1 MRLLFFGRR
10 MTMGEKLRCTAIIMA
25 AGKGKRMQTAVSKQ
39 FLPVCGKE
47 ILAWTVDVFEKSPLV
62 DNILLMASAD
72 GKEDVQ
78 HLWDNYGWK
87 KVAAV
92 LEGGKERQNSVANGL
107 AAVEKDTDIVLIH
120 DGVRP
125 FVTEEMI
132 ADSIVAAQ
140 AYGGAVIGVPAKD
153 TIKVC
158 SADGLAVET
167 PDRSTLWQ
175 IQTPQTFQRSLIV
188 DAYEKAEKDG
198 FLGTDDASVAEFAG
212 HQVKVVMGSYRNIKI
227 TTKEDLVIA
236 EAFLKEGSL
245 KENKKEQTAP
255 AEKGNSVKK
264 ESQERKAE
272 SKDQKKV
279 VIYTDGACSGNP
291 GAGGYGVVL
300 IYGGTKRELS
310 EGYRLTTNNRME
322 VLAVIKGLE
331 ALKEPCQVTLYSDSK
346 YVVDAIQKGWVTKW
360 KANGWYRNKKE
371 RASNVDLWERLLVQ
385 LERHQ
390 VTFQWV
396 KGHADNPGNERCDEL
411 ARGAI
416 AAGNLLEDENYQM
429 P

>member
-1 MRLLFFGRR
+1 
-10 MTMGEKLRCTAIIMA
+10 MGEKLRCTAIIMA

-39 FLPVCGKE
+39 FLSVCGKE

-62 DNILLMASAD
+62 DTILLMASAD

-78 HLWDNYGWK
+78 HLWNTYGWK

-107 AAVEKDTDIVLIH
+107 AAVGEETDIVLIH

-158 SADGLAVET
+158 SADGLAVKT

-175 IQTPQTFQRSLIV
+175 IQTPQTFQRDLIV
-188 DAYEKAEKDG
+188 NAYEKADRDG

-212 HQVKVVMGSYRNIKI
+212 HQVKVVIGSYRNIKI

-236 EAFLKEGSL
+236 EAFFKEDLKE
-245 KENKKEQTAP
+245 KEMMADQKVQEPKTNT
-255 AEKGNSVKK
+255 AEKKD
-264 ESQERKAE
+264 QE
-272 SKDQKKV
+272 SKDDKKNQRAV
-279 VIYTDGACSGNP
+279 EIYTDGACSGNP

-300 IYGGTKRELS
+300 LYGNKRKEMS
-310 EGYRLTTNNRME
+310 EGYRMTTNNRME

-346 YVVDAIQKGWVTKW
+346 YVVDAIQKGWVKKW

>member
-1 MRLLFFGRR
+1 
-10 MTMGEKLRCTAIIMA
+10 MGEKLRCTAIIMA

-47 ILAWTVDVFEKSPLV
+47 ILAWTVDVFDKSPLV
-62 DNILLMASAD
+62 DTILLMASAD

-78 HLWDNYGWK
+78 HLWDSYGWK

-107 AAVEKDTDIVLIH
+107 AAVGEDTDIVLIH

-175 IQTPQTFQRSLIV
+175 IQTPQTFQRDLIV
-188 DAYEKAEKDG
+188 NAYEKADRDG

-236 EAFLKEGSL
+236 EAFFKEDLKE
-245 KENKKEQTAP
+245 KEMMADQKVQEPKTNT
-255 AEKGNSVKK
+255 AEKKD
-264 ESQERKAE
+264 QE
-272 SKDQKKV
+272 SKEDKKNQRAV
-279 VIYTDGACSGNP
+279 EIYTDGACSGNP

-300 IYGGTKRELS
+300 LYGNKRKEMS
-310 EGYRLTTNNRME
+310 EGYRMTTNNRME

-346 YVVDAIQKGWVTKW
+346 YVVDAIQKGWVKKW

>member
-1 MRLLFFGRR
+1 
-10 MTMGEKLRCTAIIMA
+10 MGEKLRCTAIIMA

-62 DNILLMASAD
+62 DTILLMASAD

-78 HLWDNYGWK
+78 HLWDSYGWK

-107 AAVEKDTDIVLIH
+107 AAVGEETDIVLIH

-175 IQTPQTFQRSLIV
+175 IQTPQTFQRDLIV
-188 DAYEKAEKDG
+188 NAYEKADRDG

-236 EAFLKEGSL
+236 EAFFKEDLKE
-245 KENKKEQTAP
+245 KEMVEDQKVQEAKINT
-255 AEKGNSVKK
+255 AEKKD
-264 ESQERKAE
+264 QE
-272 SKDQKKV
+272 SKEDKKNQRAV
-279 VIYTDGACSGNP
+279 EIYTDGACSGNP

-300 IYGGTKRELS
+300 LYGNKRKEMS
-310 EGYRLTTNNRME
+310 EGYRMTTNNRME

-346 YVVDAIQKGWVTKW
+346 YVVDAIQKGWVKKW

>member
-1 MRLLFFGRR
+1 
-10 MTMGEKLRCTAIIMA
+10 MGEKLRCTAIIMA

-39 FLPVCGKE
+39 FLPACGKE

-107 AAVEKDTDIVLIH
+107 AAVGEDTDIVLIH

-132 ADSIVAAQ
+132 ADSIAAAQ

-158 SADGLAVET
+158 SADGLALET

-264 ESQERKAE
+264 ESQEGKAE

>member
-1 MRLLFFGRR
+1 
-10 MTMGEKLRCTAIIMA
+10 MGEKLRCTAIIMA

-62 DNILLMASAD
+62 DTILLMASAD

-107 AAVEKDTDIVLIH
+107 AAVGKDTDIVLIH

-132 ADSIVAAQ
+132 ADSIDAAQ
-140 AYGGAVIGVPAKD
+140 EYGGAVIGVPAKD

-158 SADGLAVET
+158 SVDGMAVET

-188 DAYEKAEKDG
+188 DAYEKAEKGG

-227 TTKEDLVIA
+227 TTREDLVIA
-236 EAFLKEGSL
+236 EAFLKEE
-245 KENKKEQTAP
+245 KRENQ
-255 AEKGNSVKK
+255 AESATEADKGNQKEKDPQKADKK
-264 ESQERKAE
+264 SQKT
-272 SKDQKKV
+272 V

-300 IYGGTKRELS
+300 LYGGKRKEMS

-346 YVVDAIQKGWVTKW
+346 YVVDAIEKGWVKKW
-360 KANGWYRNKKE
+360 KANGWYRTKKE
-371 RASNVDLWERLLVQ
+371 KASNVDLWERLLVQ

-396 KGHADNPGNERCDEL
+396 KGHADNPENERCDEL

>member
-1 MRLLFFGRR
+1 
-10 MTMGEKLRCTAIIMA
+10 MGEKLRCTAIIMA

-62 DNILLMASAD
+62 DTILLMASAD

-78 HLWDNYGWK
+78 HLWDSYGWK

-107 AAVEKDTDIVLIH
+107 AAVGEETDIVLIH

-175 IQTPQTFQRSLIV
+175 IQTPQTFQRDLIV
-188 DAYEKAEKDG
+188 NAYEKADRDG

-236 EAFLKEGSL
+236 EAFFKEALKE
-245 KENKKEQTAP
+245 KEMMADQKVQEPKTNTVEKKGQ
-255 AEKGNSVKK
+255 
-264 ESQERKAE
+264 E
-272 SKDQKKV
+272 SKEDKRNQRAV
-279 VIYTDGACSGNP
+279 EIYTDGACSGNP

-300 IYGGTKRELS
+300 LYGNKRKEMS
-310 EGYRLTTNNRME
+310 EGYRMTTNNRME

-346 YVVDAIQKGWVTKW
+346 YVVDAIQKGWVKKW

>member
-1 MRLLFFGRR
+1 
-10 MTMGEKLRCTAIIMA
+10 MGEKLRCTAIIMA

-62 DNILLMASAD
+62 DTILLMASAD

-78 HLWDNYGWK
+78 HLWDSYGWK

-107 AAVEKDTDIVLIH
+107 AAVGEETDIVLIH

-175 IQTPQTFQRSLIV
+175 IQTPQTFQRDLIV
-188 DAYEKAEKDG
+188 NAYEKADRDG

-236 EAFLKEGSL
+236 EAFFKEDLKE
-245 KENKKEQTAP
+245 KEMMADQKVQEPKTNT
-255 AEKGNSVKK
+255 AEKKD
-264 ESQERKAE
+264 QE
-272 SKDQKKV
+272 SKEDKKNQRAV
-279 VIYTDGACSGNP
+279 EIYTDGACSGNP

-300 IYGGTKRELS
+300 LYGNKRKEMS
-310 EGYRLTTNNRME
+310 EGYRMTTNNRME

-346 YVVDAIQKGWVTKW
+346 YVVDAIQKGWVKKW

>member
-1 MRLLFFGRR
+1 
-10 MTMGEKLRCTAIIMA
+10 MGEKLRCTAIIMA

-62 DNILLMASAD
+62 DTILLMASAD

-78 HLWDNYGWK
+78 HLWDSYGWK

-107 AAVEKDTDIVLIH
+107 AAVGEDTDIVLIH

-175 IQTPQTFQRSLIV
+175 IQTPQTFQRDLIV
-188 DAYEKAEKDG
+188 NAYEKADRDG

-236 EAFLKEGSL
+236 EAFFKEDLKE
-245 KENKKEQTAP
+245 KEMMADQKVQEAKINT
-255 AEKGNSVKK
+255 AEKKD
-264 ESQERKAE
+264 QE
-272 SKDQKKV
+272 SKEDKKNQRAV
-279 VIYTDGACSGNP
+279 EIYTDGACSGNP

-300 IYGGTKRELS
+300 LYGNKRKEMS
-310 EGYRLTTNNRME
+310 EGYRMTTNNRME

-346 YVVDAIQKGWVTKW
+346 YVVDAIQKGWVKKW

-396 KGHADNPGNERCDEL
+396 KGHADNPENERCDEL

>member
-1 MRLLFFGRR
+1 
-10 MTMGEKLRCTAIIMA
+10 MGEKLRCTAIIMA

-47 ILAWTVDVFEKSPLV
+47 ILTWTVDVFEKSPLV
-62 DNILLMASAD
+62 DKILLMASAD
-72 GKEDVQ
+72 GIEDVQ
-78 HLWDNYGWK
+78 NLWNTYGWK
-87 KVAAV
+87 KVVAV

-125 FVTEEMI
+125 FVTDEMI
-132 ADSIVAAQ
+132 ADSIAAAQ
-140 AYGGAVIGVPAKD
+140 EYGGAVIGVPAKD

-158 SADGLAVET
+158 SADGMAVET

-175 IQTPQTFQRSLIV
+175 IQTPQTFQRDLIV
-188 DAYEKAEKDG
+188 NAYEKADRDG

-227 TTKEDLVIA
+227 TTREDLVIA
-236 EAFLKEGSL
+236 EAFLKEKGL
-245 KENKKEQTAP
+245 ENKAEQPVQIMKTSP
-255 AEKGNSVKK
+255 EEKK
-264 ESQERKAE
+264 SQVSKA
-272 SKDQKKV
+272 DQKNQRSV

-300 IYGGTKRELS
+300 LYGDNKKELS

-346 YVVDAIQKGWVTKW
+346 YVVDAIQKGWVKKW

>member
-1 MRLLFFGRR
+1 
-10 MTMGEKLRCTAIIMA
+10 MGEKLRCTAIIMA

-62 DNILLMASAD
+62 DTILLMASAD

-78 HLWDNYGWK
+78 HLWDSYGWK

-107 AAVEKDTDIVLIH
+107 AAVGEETDIVLIH

-175 IQTPQTFQRSLIV
+175 IQTPQTFQRDLIV
-188 DAYEKAEKDG
+188 NAYEKADRDG

-236 EAFLKEGSL
+236 EAFFKEDLKE
-245 KENKKEQTAP
+245 KEMMADQKVQEPKANT
-255 AEKGNSVKK
+255 AEKKD
-264 ESQERKAE
+264 QE
-272 SKDQKKV
+272 SKEDKKNQRAV
-279 VIYTDGACSGNP
+279 EIYTDGACSGNP

-300 IYGGTKRELS
+300 LYGNKRKEMS
-310 EGYRLTTNNRME
+310 EGYRMTTNNRME

-346 YVVDAIQKGWVTKW
+346 YVVDAIQKGWVKKW

>member
-1 MRLLFFGRR
+1 
-10 MTMGEKLRCTAIIMA
+10 MGEKLRCTAIIMA

-62 DNILLMASAD
+62 DTILLMASAD

-78 HLWDNYGWK
+78 HLWDSYGWK

-107 AAVEKDTDIVLIH
+107 AAVGEETDIVLIH

-175 IQTPQTFQRSLIV
+175 IQTPQTFQRDLIV
-188 DAYEKAEKDG
+188 NAYEKADRDG

-236 EAFLKEGSL
+236 EAFFKEDLKE
-245 KENKKEQTAP
+245 KEMMADQKVQEPKTNT
-255 AEKGNSVKK
+255 AEKKG
-264 ESQERKAE
+264 QE
-272 SKDQKKV
+272 SKEDKRNQRAV
-279 VIYTDGACSGNP
+279 EIYTDGACSGNP

-300 IYGGTKRELS
+300 LYGNKRKEMS
-310 EGYRLTTNNRME
+310 EGYRMTTNNRME

>member
-1 MRLLFFGRR
+1 
-10 MTMGEKLRCTAIIMA
+10 MGEKLRCTAIIMA

-62 DNILLMASAD
+62 DTILLMASAD

-78 HLWDNYGWK
+78 HLWDSYGWK

-107 AAVEKDTDIVLIH
+107 AAVGEDTDIVLIH

-175 IQTPQTFQRSLIV
+175 IQTPQTFQRDLIV
-188 DAYEKAEKDG
+188 NAYEKADRDG

-236 EAFLKEGSL
+236 EAFFKEDLKE
-245 KENKKEQTAP
+245 KEMLADQKVQEPKTNT
-255 AEKGNSVKK
+255 AEKKD
-264 ESQERKAE
+264 QE
-272 SKDQKKV
+272 SKEDKKNQRAV
-279 VIYTDGACSGNP
+279 EIYTDGACSGNP

-300 IYGGTKRELS
+300 LYGNKRKEMS
-310 EGYRLTTNNRME
+310 EGYRMTTNNRME

-346 YVVDAIQKGWVTKW
+346 YVVDAIQKGWVKKW

>member
-1 MRLLFFGRR
+1 
-10 MTMGEKLRCTAIIMA
+10 MGEKLRCTAIIMA

-62 DNILLMASAD
+62 DTILLMASAD

-78 HLWDNYGWK
+78 HLWDSYGWK

-107 AAVEKDTDIVLIH
+107 AAVGEETDIVLIH

-175 IQTPQTFQRSLIV
+175 IQTPQTFQRDLIV
-188 DAYEKAEKDG
+188 NAYEKADRDG

-236 EAFLKEGSL
+236 EAFFKEDLKE
-245 KENKKEQTAP
+245 KEMMADQKVQEPKTNTVEKK
-255 AEKGNSVKK
+255 GK
-264 ESQERKAE
+264 ESKEDKRNQRAVE
-272 SKDQKKV
+272 
-279 VIYTDGACSGNP
+279 IYTDGACSGNP

-300 IYGGTKRELS
+300 LYGNKRKEMS
-310 EGYRLTTNNRME
+310 EGYRMTTNNRME

-346 YVVDAIQKGWVTKW
+346 YVVDAIQKGWVKKW

>member
-1 MRLLFFGRR
+1 M
-10 MTMGEKLRCTAIIMA
+10 
-25 AGKGKRMQTAVSKQ
+25 
-39 FLPVCGKE
+39 
-47 ILAWTVDVFEKSPLV
+47 
-62 DNILLMASAD
+62 
-72 GKEDVQ
+72 
-78 HLWDNYGWK
+78 
-87 KVAAV
+87 

-132 ADSIVAAQ
+132 ADSIDAAQ
-140 AYGGAVIGVPAKD
+140 EYGGAVIGVPAKD

-158 SADGLAVET
+158 SADGMAVET

-175 IQTPQTFQRSLIV
+175 IQTPQTFQRDLIV
-188 DAYEKAEKDG
+188 NAYEKADKDG
-198 FLGTDDASVAEFAG
+198 FLGTDDASVAEFVG

-227 TTKEDLVIA
+227 TTREDLVIA
-236 EAFLKEGSL
+236 EAFLKEKEL
-245 KENKKEQTAP
+245 KNKENKVEQIVLAAKTSP
-255 AEKGNSVKK
+255 EEKK
-264 ESQERKAE
+264 SQASKA
-272 SKDQKKV
+272 DQKNQRSV

-300 IYGGTKRELS
+300 LYGDNKKELS

-346 YVVDAIQKGWVTKW
+346 YVVDAIQKGWVKKW

-371 RASNVDLWERLLVQ
+371 KASNVDLWERLLVQ

>member
-1 MRLLFFGRR
+1 
-10 MTMGEKLRCTAIIMA
+10 MGKKLHCTAIIMA

-47 ILAWTVDVFEKSPLV
+47 ILAWTVDVFDKSPLV
-62 DNILLMASAD
+62 DKILLVASAD

-78 HLWDNYGWK
+78 NLWNSYGWK

-132 ADSIVAAQ
+132 ADSIDAAQ
-140 AYGGAVIGVPAKD
+140 EYGGAVIGVPAKD

-158 SADGLAVET
+158 SADGMAVET

-188 DAYEKAEKDG
+188 DAYEKADRDG

-227 TTKEDLVIA
+227 TTKEDLIIA
-236 EAFLKEGSL
+236 EAFLKEEERKN
-245 KENKKEQTAP
+245 KENQQESAVGGGTKVREQ
-255 AEKGNSVKK
+255 VK
-264 ESQERKAE
+264 A
-272 SKDQKKV
+272 DQKNQRAV
-279 VIYTDGACSGNP
+279 EIYTDGACSGNP

-300 IYGGTKRELS
+300 LYGDNKKELS

-331 ALKEPCQVTLYSDSK
+331 ALKEPCQVNLYSDSK
-346 YVVDAIQKGWVTKW
+346 YVVDAIQKGWVKKW

-371 RASNVDLWERLLVQ
+371 KASNVDLWERLLVQ

>member
-1 MRLLFFGRR
+1 
-10 MTMGEKLRCTAIIMA
+10 MGEKLRCTAIIMA

-62 DNILLMASAD
+62 DTILLMASAD

-78 HLWDNYGWK
+78 HLWDSYGWK

-107 AAVEKDTDIVLIH
+107 AAVGEDTDIVLIH

-158 SADGLAVET
+158 SVDGLAVET

-175 IQTPQTFQRSLIV
+175 IQTPQTFQRDLIV
-188 DAYEKAEKDG
+188 NAYEKADRDG

-236 EAFLKEGSL
+236 EAFFKEDLKE
-245 KENKKEQTAP
+245 KEMMADQKVQEAKINT
-255 AEKGNSVKK
+255 AEKKD
-264 ESQERKAE
+264 QE
-272 SKDQKKV
+272 SKEDKKNQRAV
-279 VIYTDGACSGNP
+279 EIYTDGACSGNP

-300 IYGGTKRELS
+300 LYGNKRKEMS
-310 EGYRLTTNNRME
+310 EGYRMTTNNRME

-346 YVVDAIQKGWVTKW
+346 YVVDAIQKGWVKKW

>member
-1 MRLLFFGRR
+1 
-10 MTMGEKLRCTAIIMA
+10 MGEKLRCTAIIMA

-62 DNILLMASAD
+62 DTILLMASAD

-78 HLWDNYGWK
+78 HLWNTYGWK

-107 AAVEKDTDIVLIH
+107 AAVGEETDIVLIH

-175 IQTPQTFQRSLIV
+175 IQTPQTFQRDLIV
-188 DAYEKAEKDG
+188 NAYEKADRDG

-236 EAFLKEGSL
+236 EAFFKEDLKE
-245 KENKKEQTAP
+245 KEMMADQKVQEPKTNT
-255 AEKGNSVKK
+255 AEKKV
-264 ESQERKAE
+264 QE
-272 SKDQKKV
+272 SKEDKKNQRAV
-279 VIYTDGACSGNP
+279 EIYTDGACSGNP

-300 IYGGTKRELS
+300 LYGNKRKEMS
-310 EGYRLTTNNRME
+310 EGYRMTTNNRME

-346 YVVDAIQKGWVTKW
+346 YVVDAIQKGWVKKW

>member
-1 MRLLFFGRR
+1 
-10 MTMGEKLRCTAIIMA
+10 MGEKLRCTAIIMA

-62 DNILLMASAD
+62 DTILLMASAD

-78 HLWDNYGWK
+78 HLWDIYGWK
-87 KVAAV
+87 KVATV

-107 AAVEKDTDIVLIH
+107 AAVGEDTDIVLIH

-140 AYGGAVIGVPAKD
+140 EYGGAVIGVPAKD

-175 IQTPQTFQRSLIV
+175 IQTPQTFQRDLIV
-188 DAYEKAEKDG
+188 NAYEKADRDG

-236 EAFLKEGSL
+236 EAFFKEDLKE
-245 KENKKEQTAP
+245 KEMVEDQKVQEPKTNT
-255 AEKGNSVKK
+255 AEKKD
-264 ESQERKAE
+264 QE
-272 SKDQKKV
+272 SKDDKKNQRAV
-279 VIYTDGACSGNP
+279 EIYTDGACSGNP

-300 IYGGTKRELS
+300 LYGNKRKEMS
-310 EGYRLTTNNRME
+310 EGYRMTTNNRME